1 MSMPKNFCSYYLQY
15 YYTSYF
21 TCKWISQH
29 IVTVFVKAFHGDS
42 RGLSRKSELV
52 YLLMGCS
59 FHFPPSFYV
68 LPHLSP
74 SCSLSTR
81 NVLNFCHSEDLM
93 VVNYFSLSLPW
104 KAFACYH
111 LWKGIFSSYE
121 TLMIL
126 HPPEHT
132 YVHQRCCSAAILL
145 LASQLMTSLLPTCTH
160 LGFEHS
166 MFSRLICFADF
177 YPDTWYWENWTGF
190 ALGWFSSCLL
200 CWGFGIF

>member
-1 MSMPKNFCSYYLQY
+1 MVIQEGSAERVNLCICSWDAL
-15 YYTSYF
+15 
-21 TCKWISQH
+21 
-29 IVTVFVKAFHGDS
+29 
-42 RGLSRKSELV
+42 
-52 YLLMGCS
+52 CS
-59 FHFPPSFYV
+59 FHHPSMYFPIYPRHAPY
-68 LPHLSP
+68 PQEM
-74 SCSLSTR
+74 SLT
-81 NVLNFCHSEDLM
+81 FCHSEDLM

-104 KAFACYH
+104 KPFACYH

-166 MFSRLICFADF
+166 MFSRPICFADF
-177 YPDTWYWENWTGF
+177 YPDIWYWENWTGF